1 MRVQPIVASDPITLG
16 GNEINIQSYNNYN
29 IINRLP
35 VNVDKSS
42 PVPGNTKAMFEKIL
56 MTTPSA
62 LK

>member
-29 IINRLP
+29 RLP

-42 PVPGNTKAMFEKIL
+42 PVPGNTKAMFKKIL